1 MASTLLF
8 ANSFSENPT
17 TAIRDYSENQRDGV
31 GVSTVCAADTV
42 GYYLSLDGAV
52 DYYTVANTT
61 DYCNANFSICFEIY
75 IDTLAVTHNIIN
87 TYNIGLT
94 KYCFSVY
101 AETGTNNIVFYM
113 EENGGGTVTATRPIT
128 ATAWYKGVCT
138 YNNSNGAMKIYL
150 NSLENVGTA
159 TLTNSVAQNGEFCIG
174 VDSATKAV
182 AFMDGRI
189 RDMRFYTSIVS
200 DAFIS
205 TFMTSSKGAIINM
218 PQFTDS
224 TGVVTPSSN
233 FNVGDMLLGDGTIKA
248 QLCVYAKS
256 DTALYCLPF
265 SEGGVLLNNQT
276 LRRIGHRWDTARQY
290 SIEISQEGEAINCHN
305 GVKKF
310 SEYDNGAYITTQ
322 INKDG
327 VKTMP
332 VNASGDYTVNTWDNI
347 VLIDNLTANTT
358 ITLPNAADME
368 DKSIQI
374 KRIDESAYSVTVE
387 GNANIDGEASQLLD
401 AWENIVIYS
410 NGTEYYIL

>member
-42 GYYLSLDGAV
+42 GYYLSLDGAT

-61 DYCNANFSICFEIY
+61 DYCNANFSICFEVY
-75 IDTLAVTHNIIN
+75 FDTLAVSHNIIN

-94 KYCFSVY
+94 KYCFSIY
-101 AETGTNNIVFYM
+101 AETGTNNLVFYM
-113 EENGGGTVTATRPIT
+113 DEDGGGTVTATRTIT
-128 ATAWYKGVCT
+128 ATAWHKVVCT
-138 YNNSNGAMKIYL
+138 YNNSTGAMKVYL
-150 NSLENVGTA
+150 NTFENVGTA

-182 AFMDGRI
+182 FFMDGRI

-224 TGVVTPSSN
+224 TGVVTPTSN
-233 FNVGDMLLGDGTIKA
+233 FNVGDMLLGDGNIKA
-248 QLCVYAKS
+248 QLCLYAKS

-305 GVKKF
+305 LVKKF
-310 SEYDNGAYITTQ
+310 SEYDNGAYHTTSVTKNGVVEYAT
-322 INKDG
+322 IISDNYTAKVWDCMIIADG
-327 VKTMP
+327 
-332 VNASGDYTVNTWDNI
+332 I
-347 VLIDNLTANTT
+347 TANKTVTLPDAGDMDGRT
-358 ITLPNAADME
+358 ITVKNFTATYTLTVQGDE
-368 DKSIQI
+368 D
-374 KRIDESAYSVTVE
+374 
-387 GNANIDGEASQLLD
+387 IDGDASVDLLQYD
-401 AWENIVIYS
+401 SVSIYS
-410 NGTEYYIL
+410 NGSVYFIR